1 MFSARPSPPSRQPA
15 PCRITVARQPPVCR
29 AKKDFLCLQAP
40 PTCLV
45 LCVRIGASVAR
56 GDLLSCSSY
65 MGRTRH
71 PPREGHAALEGSAC
85 RPKRAFLRRL
95 LTETVASWRS
105 EPRHTRE
112 LASCTMNV
120 LIEFCFVQ
128 AIPVQQLS
136 KRHRE
141 VEGCSLRALCYSAF
155 CSASAT
161 PKAAGPASARRSG
174 CIVPRGFPRR
184 PAGAGA
190 VWVSSAANISIRL
203 PRAPPV
209 IALTFEA
216 KAGLGVYIIT
226 HDNCVVTGNAP
237 FSFDWSRR

>member
-1 MFSARPSPPSRQPA
+1 MCSRPAPPHPSRQPA

-45 LCVRIGASVAR
+45 LCVRIGASVAG
-56 GDLLSCSSY
+56 GDLLSCSSC

-71 PPREGHAALEGSAC
+71 PPREGHAAVEGSAC

-155 CSASAT
+155 SSASAT

-174 CIVPRGFPRR
+174 CIVPRGTP
-184 PAGAGA
+184 G
-190 VWVSSAANISIRL
+190 
-203 PRAPPV
+203 PRAADSFIVDFPDAPLERVRSGSPPLPTSPFASF
-209 IALTFEA
+209 AL
-216 KAGLGVYIIT
+216 LLSL
-226 HDNCVVTGNAP
+226 H
-237 FSFDWSRR
+237 